1 MCERDLGLLTQL
13 GPAGPTTFETPVSF
27 IYWVNLFGPVIGP
40 EIIGLVTK
48 VFFFFFLIYFI
59 I

>member
-48 VFFFFFLIYFI
+48 FLFFYFFI

>member
-13 GPAGPTTFETPVSF
+13 GPAGPMTFETPVSF

-48 VFFFFFLIYFI
+48 FLFIYLFLFI
-59 I
+59 L

>member
-13 GPAGPTTFETPVSF
+13 GPAGPMTFETPVSF

-48 VFFFFFLIYFI
+48 FLFLL
-59 I
+59 

>member
-1 MCERDLGLLTQL
+1 MVGNLPGVNIFF

-48 VFFFFFLIYFI
+48 FLFLL
-59 I
+59 